1 MLGRIAF
8 FVSVVY
14 VVLNT
19 LLLRWAAEELALI
32 FFDDEEHFNETLAEL
47 LKPRY
52 VGSPG
57 HSEVRDFIE
66 KELERMGFS
75 ILRNDFYE
83 GANFTNLAGFWN
95 MEAEQFM
102 LLTCHYDSKEP
113 KDWDKDDFLSATEGA
128 VSCAILL
135 NIAKTLGFFL
145 TEQLNKKSGMGLVL
159 IFFDGHNSLTD
170 NDDENG
176 LIGSR
181 RFMEDDIIPVENM
194 AVVLTLGYIGAPNQT
209 YLNYFEATEDLH
221 NLVADIELELRE
233 SGQLTD
239 CHLLFQKKKQYENDL
254 LDDHIIFH
262 EMGVPV
268 MHVAPQEL
276 RKVLYKAADT
286 ADSLHYPTIRNTIKI
301 IRRFVHDF
309 LEQWDSYT
317 AIKDNFVS
325 YPDLDYN

>member
-1 MLGRIAF
+1 M
-8 FVSVVY
+8 
-14 VVLNT
+14 
-19 LLLRWAAEELALI
+19 LLRWVAEKLPFV
-32 FFDDEEHFNETLAEL
+32 FFDDEEHFNATLAQL

-66 KELERMGFS
+66 KELKRLGFTAV
-75 ILRNDFYE
+75 RHDFQE
-83 GANFTNLAGFWN
+83 GANFSNLAGFWN
-95 MEAEQFM
+95 MEAEKFM
-102 LLTCHYDSKEP
+102 LLTCHYDSKMP
-113 KDWDKDDFLSATEGA
+113 KDWDKDVFLSATEGA

-145 TEQLNKKSGMGLVL
+145 TEQLAKKSGMGLAL

-176 LIGSR
+176 LSGSW
-181 RFMEDDIIPVENM
+181 RFMEDEIIPLEKL

-221 NLVADIELELRE
+221 NLVADIELELRA

-239 CHLLFQKKKQYENDL
+239 CHLLFQKKNQYDNDL
-254 LDDHIIFH
+254 LDDHIIFN

-268 MHVAPQEL
+268 LHVAPQEFP
-276 RKVLYKAADT
+276 KVLYTAADT
-286 ADSLHYPTIRNTIKI
+286 AENLHYPTIRNMIKI

-309 LEQWDSYT
+309 LEQWDSYM
-317 AIKDNFVS
+317 AAQDNVVS
-325 YPDLDYN
+325 YPDLDDD